1 MDVTLQNLACTCQAL
16 CSLYCVVIW
25 VLSVHAK
32 ELWSAN
38 LAKTE
43 PNLNLLNARKTVGQL
58 IKFQGCNKNTN
69 YSVITID
76 RK

>member
-1 MDVTLQNLACTCQAL
+1 MSSTLFFVL
-16 CSLYCVVIW
+16 CSHMGFICAYKRVMVCK
-25 VLSVHAK
+25 SGK
-32 ELWSAN
+32 PSQ
-38 LAKTE
+38 KTE
-43 PNLNLLNARKTVGQL
+43 LNLNLLNARKTVGQL